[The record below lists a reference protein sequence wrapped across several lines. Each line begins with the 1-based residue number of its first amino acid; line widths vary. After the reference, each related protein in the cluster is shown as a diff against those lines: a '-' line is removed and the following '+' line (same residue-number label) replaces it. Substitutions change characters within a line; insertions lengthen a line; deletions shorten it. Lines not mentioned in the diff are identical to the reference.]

1 MKLEYRYGLH
11 WPVRENRK
19 MNEPKFKVGD
29 KVRAFG
35 VDGVVDAIHPESN
48 YPVCVKYSHPDCL
61 DYGGDFTMDGRYA
74 RWHKEPSLVLIERPK
89 RKVKRSKILWFNIY
103 PYGPTGFG
111 HVLKEWADELAGK
124 DRIACV
130 KVPIEWEEEVEGA
143 E

>member
-1 MKLEYRYGLH
+1 
-11 WPVRENRK
+11 

-35 VDGVVDAIHPESN
+35 CDGVVTDIRLGYN
-48 YPVCVKYSHPDCL
+48 YPVRVKYPHL
-61 DYGGDFTMDGRYA
+61 DHEVSFIMDGRA
-74 RWHKEPSLVLIERPK
+74 QLWHKEPSLVLIDRPK
-89 RKVKRSKILWFNIY
+89 KKVKRSMTLWFNVY
-103 PYGPTGFG
+103 PSGPAGYG
-111 HVLKEWADELAGK
+111 HISKESADELAFE